1 MATVETLQNL
11 RLITRL
17 YFRVLR
23 WRIQNEYFKEYAKFY
38 MVREELQALG
48 VRTVKELKLFDEGS
62 WAEYISRVKWDQ
74 EQFGQKGI
82 LYREDLF
89 RQREVGDLEHIP
101 GKAEVN
107 RIYFKNPGPIP
118 EISIVEQLQELRI
131 DIESNISGDI
141 LTMCKW
147 PGLPLFEQCKNSNDV
162 IQLINSKR
170 QNPKDVLKKMIYVQG
185 NYLSCF
191 RMLKRVVKHKTQQI
205 PETTSSSGNAGG
217 KKKPEKKL
225 KPLPKGF
232 SFGKGQAF
240 FKNRD
245 LELPTGAEVNSV
257 EILKKLVKSFGKVVL
272 YKNLDENSADTAS
285 DFLRG
290 KIRTINLA
298 LKKHKVPC
306 RIQSKKW
313 VGYVLSNSRRH
324 Y

>member
-48 VRTVKELKLFDEGS
+48 IRTVKELKLFDEGS
-62 WAEYISRVKWDQ
+62 WTEYISRVKWDR

-107 RIYFKNPGPIP
+107 RIYFKNPRPIP

-141 LTMCKW
+141 LAMCKW

-205 PETTSSSGNAGG
+205 PKTTSG
-217 KKKPEKKL
+217 KAVDKIRKQFLTL
-225 KPLPKGF
+225 KSFIEIHCDLSARPDVQSKVALLHEYNLKGKIKLPKLAHKYR
-232 SFGKGQAF
+232 KGQH
-240 FKNRD
+240 KYYYVD
-245 LELPTGAEVNSV
+245 D
-257 EILKKLVKSFGKVVL
+257 LKKNWPTYQKKMPTLPPLV
-272 YKNLDENSADTAS
+272 
-285 DFLRG
+285 
-290 KIRTINLA
+290 
-298 LKKHKVPC
+298 
-306 RIQSKKW
+306 
-313 VGYVLSNSRRH
+313 VGN
-324 Y
+324 